1 MLEHKIIYNGKNIDK
16 TVLNR
21 KATLFVTPPSGII
34 DEQQVFEYTK
44 AFSTMKLLP
53 SINKGMSLKITPQG
67 IVQEPVNTFEMK
79 KIDDSFKITS
89 GPDRIEIISSKKD
102 ESMGDFLV
110 LVNQA
115 TSILQGLIKA
125 PIVRLALFDSEAYF
139 FDIAQID
146 KAYGLFV
153 NGSEE
158 KPIEW
163 QMQKVLRGHLS
174 EDNTIVINKVYT
186 VSRNRIGINGSPA
199 KDAILLS
206 AEINTPLGINVD
218 VLKKSISIYWTKAA
232 DIINEYLDKSRTL
245 ILTV

>member
-1 MLEHKIIYNGKNIDK
+1 MEKNIDK

-102 ESMGDFLV
+102 ESMRDFLV

-186 VSRNRIGINGSPA
+186 VSRNQIGINGSPA

-206 AEINTPLGINVD
+206 AEVNTPLGINVD
-218 VLKKSISIYWTKAA
+218 VLKKSISIFWTKAA
-232 DIINEYLDKSRTL
+232 DIINEYLDSSRTL

>member
-1 MLEHKIIYNGKNIDK
+1 MEKNIDK
-16 TVLNR
+16 TVLKR

-115 TSILQGLIKA
+115 TSILQSLIKA

-186 VSRNRIGINGSPA
+186 VSRNQIGINGSPA

-206 AEINTPLGINVD
+206 AEVNTPLGINVD
-218 VLKKSISIYWTKAA
+218 VLKKSISIFWKNAA
-232 DIINEYLDKSRTL
+232 DIINEYLDRSRTL

>member
-1 MLEHKIIYNGKNIDK
+1 MEKNIDK

-186 VSRNRIGINGSPA
+186 VSRNRIGKNGSPA

-206 AEINTPLGINVD
+206 AEVNTPLGINVD
-218 VLKKSISIYWTKAA
+218 VLKKSISIFWTKAA

>member
-1 MLEHKIIYNGKNIDK
+1 
-16 TVLNR
+16 
-21 KATLFVTPPSGII
+21 
-34 DEQQVFEYTK
+34 
-44 AFSTMKLLP
+44 
-53 SINKGMSLKITPQG
+53 
-67 IVQEPVNTFEMK
+67 MK

-102 ESMGDFLV
+102 ESMRDFLV

-146 KAYGLFV
+146 KSYGLFV

-174 EDNTIVINKVYT
+174 EDNTIVINNVYT
-186 VSRNRIGINGSPA
+186 VSRNQIGINGSPA

-206 AEINTPLGINVD
+206 AEVNTPLGIDVD
-218 VLKKSISIYWTKAA
+218 VLKKNMSIFWTKAA
-232 DIINEYLDKSRTL
+232 DIINEYLDSSRTL

>member
-1 MLEHKIIYNGKNIDK
+1 MEKNIDK

-115 TSILQGLIKA
+115 TSILQSLIKA

-186 VSRNRIGINGSPA
+186 VSRNQIGINGSPA

-206 AEINTPLGINVD
+206 AEVNTPLGINVD
-218 VLKKSISIYWTKAA
+218 VLKKSISIFWKNAA
-232 DIINEYLDKSRTL
+232 DIINEYLDRSRTL

>member
-1 MLEHKIIYNGKNIDK
+1 MEKNIDK

-44 AFSTMKLLP
+44 AFSAMKLLP

-115 TSILQGLIKA
+115 TSILQSLIKA

-186 VSRNRIGINGSPA
+186 VSRNQIGINGSPA

-206 AEINTPLGINVD
+206 AEVNTPLGINVD
-218 VLKKSISIYWTKAA
+218 VLKKSISIFWKNAA
-232 DIINEYLDKSRTL
+232 DIINEYLDRSRTL

>member
-1 MLEHKIIYNGKNIDK
+1 MEKNIDK

>member
-1 MLEHKIIYNGKNIDK
+1 
-16 TVLNR
+16 
-21 KATLFVTPPSGII
+21 
-34 DEQQVFEYTK
+34 
-44 AFSTMKLLP
+44 
-53 SINKGMSLKITPQG
+53 MSLKITPQG

-102 ESMGDFLV
+102 ESMRDFLV

-174 EDNTIVINKVYT
+174 GDNTIVINKVYT
-186 VSRNRIGINGSPA
+186 VSRNQIGINGSPA

-206 AEINTPLGINVD
+206 AEVNTPLGINVD
-218 VLKKSISIYWTKAA
+218 VLKESISIFWTKAA
-232 DIINEYLDKSRTL
+232 DIINEYLDSSRTL

>member
-1 MLEHKIIYNGKNIDK
+1 MEKNIDK
-16 TVLNR
+16 AVLNR

-102 ESMGDFLV
+102 ESMGDFLL

-115 TSILQGLIKA
+115 TSILQSLIKA

-186 VSRNRIGINGSPA
+186 VSRNQIGINGSPA

-206 AEINTPLGINVD
+206 AEVNTPLGINVD
-218 VLKKSISIYWTKAA
+218 VLKKSISIFWKEAA
-232 DIINEYLDKSRTL
+232 DIINEYLDRSRTL

>member
-1 MLEHKIIYNGKNIDK
+1 MEKNIDK
-16 TVLNR
+16 AVLNR

-115 TSILQGLIKA
+115 TSILQSLIKA

-186 VSRNRIGINGSPA
+186 VSRNQIGINGSPA

-206 AEINTPLGINVD
+206 AEVNTPLGIDVD
-218 VLKKSISIYWTKAA
+218 VLKKSMSIFWTKAA

>member
-1 MLEHKIIYNGKNIDK
+1 MEKNIDK

-206 AEINTPLGINVD
+206 AEVNTPLGINVD

>member
-1 MLEHKIIYNGKNIDK
+1 MEKNIDK

-125 PIVRLALFDSEAYF
+125 PIVRLALFVSEAYF

-206 AEINTPLGINVD
+206 AEVNTPLGINVD

>member
-1 MLEHKIIYNGKNIDK
+1 MEKNIDK

-206 AEINTPLGINVD
+206 AEVNTPLGINVD
-218 VLKKSISIYWTKAA
+218 VLKKSISIFWTKAA

>member
-1 MLEHKIIYNGKNIDK
+1 
-16 TVLNR
+16 
-21 KATLFVTPPSGII
+21 
-34 DEQQVFEYTK
+34 
-44 AFSTMKLLP
+44 
-53 SINKGMSLKITPQG
+53 
-67 IVQEPVNTFEMK
+67 
-79 KIDDSFKITS
+79 
-89 GPDRIEIISSKKD
+89 
-102 ESMGDFLV
+102 MGDFLK

-115 TSILQGLIKA
+115 TSILQNLIKS

-146 KAYGLFV
+146 KSYGLFV

-174 EDNTIVINKVYT
+174 EDNTIVINNVYT
-186 VSRNRIGINGSPA
+186 VSRNQIGINGSPA

-206 AEINTPLGINVD
+206 AEVNTPLGIDVD
-218 VLKKSISIYWTKAA
+218 VLKKSMSIFWTKAA

>member
-1 MLEHKIIYNGKNIDK
+1 MEKNIDK
-16 TVLNR
+16 AVLNR

-102 ESMGDFLV
+102 ESMGDFLL

-115 TSILQGLIKA
+115 TSILQSLIKA

-153 NGSEE
+153 NGSEV

-163 QMQKVLRGHLS
+163 QMQKVLRDHLS

-186 VSRNRIGINGSPA
+186 VSRNQIGINGSPA

-206 AEINTPLGINVD
+206 AEVNTPLGINVD
-218 VLKKSISIYWTKAA
+218 VLKKSISIFWKEAA
-232 DIINEYLDKSRTL
+232 DIINEYLDRSRTL

>member
-1 MLEHKIIYNGKNIDK
+1 MIEHKIIYNGKNIDK
-16 TVLNR
+16 AVLNR

-115 TSILQGLIKA
+115 TSILQSLIKA

-186 VSRNRIGINGSPA
+186 VSRNQIGINGSPA

-206 AEINTPLGINVD
+206 AEVNTPLGINVD
-218 VLKKSISIYWTKAA
+218 VLKKSISIFWKKAA
-232 DIINEYLDKSRTL
+232 DIINEYLDRSRTL

>member
-1 MLEHKIIYNGKNIDK
+1 MKKNIDK

-125 PIVRLALFDSEAYF
+125 PIVRLALFDSEAHF

-186 VSRNRIGINGSPA
+186 VSRNQIGINGSPA

-206 AEINTPLGINVD
+206 AEVNTPLGINVD
-218 VLKKSISIYWTKAA
+218 VLKKSISIFWTKAA
-232 DIINEYLDKSRTL
+232 DIINEYLDRSRTL

>member
-1 MLEHKIIYNGKNIDK
+1 MEKNIDK
-16 TVLNR
+16 AVLNR

-102 ESMGDFLV
+102 ESMGDFLE

-115 TSILQGLIKA
+115 TSILQDLIKA

-186 VSRNRIGINGSPA
+186 VSRNQIGINCSPA

-206 AEINTPLGINVD
+206 AEVNTPLGINVD
-218 VLKKSISIYWTKAA
+218 VLKKSISIFWKKAA
-232 DIINEYLDKSRTL
+232 DIINEYLDRSRTL

>member
-1 MLEHKIIYNGKNIDK
+1 MEKNIDK

-102 ESMGDFLV
+102 ESMEDFLV

-115 TSILQGLIKA
+115 TSILQGLITA

-206 AEINTPLGINVD
+206 AEVNTPLGINID
-218 VLKKSISIYWTKAA
+218 VLKKSISIFWTKAA

>member
-1 MLEHKIIYNGKNIDK
+1 MEKNIDK

-163 QMQKVLRGHLS
+163 QMQKVLRGNLS

-186 VSRNRIGINGSPA
+186 VSRNQIGINGSPA
-199 KDAILLS
+199 KDSILLS
-206 AEINTPLGINVD
+206 AEVNTPLGINVD
-218 VLKKSISIYWTKAA
+218 VLKKSISIFWTKAA
-232 DIINEYLDKSRTL
+232 DIINEYLDRSRTL

>member
-1 MLEHKIIYNGKNIDK
+1 MEKNIDK
-16 TVLNR
+16 AVLNR

-115 TSILQGLIKA
+115 TSILQSLIKA
-125 PIVRLALFDSEAYF
+125 PIVRLAFFDSEAYF

-186 VSRNRIGINGSPA
+186 VSRNQIGINGSPA

-206 AEINTPLGINVD
+206 AEVNTPLGINVD
-218 VLKKSISIYWTKAA
+218 VLKKSISIFWKKAA
-232 DIINEYLDKSRTL
+232 DIINEYLDRSRTL

>member
-1 MLEHKIIYNGKNIDK
+1 MEKNIDK
-16 TVLNR
+16 AVLNR

-115 TSILQGLIKA
+115 TSILQSLIKA
-125 PIVRLALFDSEAYF
+125 PIVRLAFFDSEAYF

-158 KPIEW
+158 KSIEW

-186 VSRNRIGINGSPA
+186 VSRNQIGINGSPA

-206 AEINTPLGINVD
+206 AEVNTPLGINVD
-218 VLKKSISIYWTKAA
+218 VLKKSISIFWKKAA
-232 DIINEYLDKSRTL
+232 DIINEYLDRSRTL

>member
-1 MLEHKIIYNGKNIDK
+1 MEKNIDK

-102 ESMGDFLV
+102 ESMEDFLV

-186 VSRNRIGINGSPA
+186 VSRNRIGMNGSPA

-206 AEINTPLGINVD
+206 AEVNTPLGINID
-218 VLKKSISIYWTKAA
+218 VLKKSISIFWTKAA

>member
-1 MLEHKIIYNGKNIDK
+1 MEKNIDK

-115 TSILQGLIKA
+115 TSILQSLIKA

-186 VSRNRIGINGSPA
+186 VSRNQIGINGSPA

-206 AEINTPLGINVD
+206 AEVNTPLGIDVD
-218 VLKKSISIYWTKAA
+218 VLKKSMSIFWTKAA

>member
-1 MLEHKIIYNGKNIDK
+1 MEKNIDK

-153 NGSEE
+153 KGSEE

-186 VSRNRIGINGSPA
+186 VSRNRIGKNGSPA

-206 AEINTPLGINVD
+206 AEVNTPLGINVD
-218 VLKKSISIYWTKAA
+218 VLKKSISIFWTKAA

>member
-1 MLEHKIIYNGKNIDK
+1 MEKNIDK

-79 KIDDSFKITS
+79 NIDDSFKITS

-186 VSRNRIGINGSPA
+186 VSRNRIGKNGSPA

-206 AEINTPLGINVD
+206 AEVNTPLGINVD
-218 VLKKSISIYWTKAA
+218 VLKKSISIFWTKAA

>member
-1 MLEHKIIYNGKNIDK
+1 MEKNIDK

-186 VSRNRIGINGSPA
+186 VSRNQIGINGSPA

-206 AEINTPLGINVD
+206 AEVNTPLGINVD
-218 VLKKSISIYWTKAA
+218 VLKKSISIFWTKAA
-232 DIINEYLDKSRTL
+232 DIINEYLDRSRTL
-245 ILTV
+245 I

>member
-1 MLEHKIIYNGKNIDK
+1 MEKNIDK

-102 ESMGDFLV
+102 ESMEDFLV

-206 AEINTPLGINVD
+206 AEVNTPLGINID
-218 VLKKSISIYWTKAA
+218 VLKKSISIFWTKAA

>member
-1 MLEHKIIYNGKNIDK
+1 MEKNIDK

-89 GPDRIEIISSKKD
+89 GPDRIEIISSKKN

-206 AEINTPLGINVD
+206 AEVNTPLGINVD
-218 VLKKSISIYWTKAA
+218 VLKKSISIFWTKAA
-232 DIINEYLDKSRTL
+232 DIINEYLDG
-245 ILTV
+245 

>member
-1 MLEHKIIYNGKNIDK
+1 MEKNIDK

-102 ESMGDFLV
+102 ESMRDFLV

-186 VSRNRIGINGSPA
+186 VSRNQIGINGSPA

-206 AEINTPLGINVD
+206 AEVNTPLGINVD
-218 VLKKSISIYWTKAA
+218 VLKKSISIFWKNAA
-232 DIINEYLDKSRTL
+232 DIINEYLDSSRTL

>member
-1 MLEHKIIYNGKNIDK
+1 MEKNIDK

-115 TSILQGLIKA
+115 TSILQSLIKA

-186 VSRNRIGINGSPA
+186 VSRNQIGINGSPA

-206 AEINTPLGINVD
+206 AEVNTPLGINVD
-218 VLKKSISIYWTKAA
+218 VLKESISIFWTKAA
-232 DIINEYLDKSRTL
+232 DIINEYLDSSRTL

>member
-1 MLEHKIIYNGKNIDK
+1 MEKNIDK

-186 VSRNRIGINGSPA
+186 VSRNQIGINGSPA

-206 AEINTPLGINVD
+206 AEVNTPLGINVD
-218 VLKKSISIYWTKAA
+218 VLKESISIFWTKAA
-232 DIINEYLDKSRTL
+232 DIINEYLDRSRTL

>member
-1 MLEHKIIYNGKNIDK
+1 MEKNIDK

-186 VSRNRIGINGSPA
+186 VSRNQIGINGSPA

-206 AEINTPLGINVD
+206 AEVNTPLGINVD
-218 VLKKSISIYWTKAA
+218 VLKKSISIFWTKAA
-232 DIINEYLDKSRTL
+232 DIINEYLDRSRTL

>member
-1 MLEHKIIYNGKNIDK
+1 MEKNIDK

-102 ESMGDFLV
+102 ESMGDFLN

-115 TSILQGLIKA
+115 TSILQNLIKS

-146 KAYGLFV
+146 KSYGLFV

-186 VSRNRIGINGSPA
+186 VSRNRIGKNGSPA

-206 AEINTPLGINVD
+206 AEVNTPLGIDVD
-218 VLKKSISIYWTKAA
+218 VLKKSMSIFWTKAA